1 MTVIAIKHC
10 MAVRMVAV
18 AAAGPPGCILIKH
31 FWRNSMQRV
40 LPRLR

>member
-10 MAVRMVAV
+10 MAVGMVPWRRRPR
-18 AAAGPPGCILIKH
+18 GYILIKRC
-31 FWRNSMQRV
+31 WSNSMQRV